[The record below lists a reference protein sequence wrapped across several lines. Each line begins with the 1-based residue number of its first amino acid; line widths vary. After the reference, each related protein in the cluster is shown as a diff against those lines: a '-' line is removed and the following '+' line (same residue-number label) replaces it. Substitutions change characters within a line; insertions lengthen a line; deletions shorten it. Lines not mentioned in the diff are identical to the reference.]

1 MSRRKKVR
9 TTISF
14 LRRPKKCLRR
24 ASHFLE
30 FFRFFRGNMIRLR
43 LIPAHLRCQK
53 DAGFLAARKCMCGFV
68 SLQLFSSH
76 LNQSEPHSNQVNRRK
91 IRTPAPNHPT
101 GGCQIDF
108 LVTRSCR
115 QIALGA
121 SCDERLWP
129 IEKYSSLADRNETS
143 GPFSFYSAHIHPS
156 TLSPTASISLTHTN
170 CVEKPSCASFPSLAR
185 SPPLYKI
192 AFPEKFFLY
201 AK

>member
-1 MSRRKKVR
+1 MHDV
-9 TTISF
+9 
-14 LRRPKKCLRR
+14 
-24 ASHFLE
+24 
-30 FFRFFRGNMIRLR
+30 
-43 LIPAHLRCQK
+43 
-53 DAGFLAARKCMCGFV
+53 V

-101 GGCQIDF
+101 GGCRIDF

-156 TLSPTASISLTHTN
+156 TLSPTASISLTYTS
-170 CVEKPSCASFPSLAR
+170 CVEKPSCATFPSLAR
-185 SPPLYKI
+185 CPPLYKI
-192 AFPEKFFLY
+192 AFLTNSSFMRNNGVHPIKTIKKWAHHRLMCH
-201 AK
+201 